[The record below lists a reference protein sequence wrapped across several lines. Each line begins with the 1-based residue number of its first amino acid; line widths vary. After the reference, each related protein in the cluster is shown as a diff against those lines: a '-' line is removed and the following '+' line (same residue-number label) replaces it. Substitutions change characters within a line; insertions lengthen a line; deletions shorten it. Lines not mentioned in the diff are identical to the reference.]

1 MPAKTQEFDEE
12 TGVVP
17 ERPVHLHKT
26 VSSLPAR
33 QLRPIPE
40 IPRLVRRDL
49 PAFQSNNRFHVKQRL
64 TRAQWWLLRHDWFH
78 VFLNRPAF
86 FVVFIMLVIWTLMI
100 VVFGA
105 VYIRLDK
112 MSPYE
117 TCGMGNGGNPIT
129 FRAAF
134 AFSLQ
139 TCTTV
144 GKSSLALCY
153 TNQLRK
159 LMGALR
165 IFCEGYTLP
174 YGSNAFFE
182 KCPGL
187 QITMYVQMVWSMMFN
202 AFLFAFFYTSL
213 AKSSARGIQVLFSNK
228 AIVSTEGD
236 QVRLQI
242 RIYDLDPTHPVV
254 EAHVRLYAWTKH
266 RPVPRPLRLLQ
277 PNDELGALLYMSMPT
292 VVTHHI
298 DTYSMLHP
306 TSNVE
311 FPVAPSGLVVSGS
324 SCLVLYIN
332 DKDLT
337 SLHS

>member
-1 MPAKTQEFDEE
+1 MK
-12 TGVVP
+12 
-17 ERPVHLHKT
+17 PVEWGKKGIPLPFAQPLPSPFKLVLLS
-26 VSSLPAR
+26 VS
-33 QLRPIPE
+33 
-40 IPRLVRRDL
+40 PRC
-49 PAFQSNNRFHVKQRL
+49 A
-64 TRAQWWLLRHDWFH
+64 LL
-78 VFLNRPAF
+78 
-86 FVVFIMLVIWTLMI
+86 
-100 VVFGA
+100 
-105 VYIRLDK
+105 Y
-112 MSPYE
+112 
-117 TCGMGNGGNPIT
+117 
-129 FRAAF
+129 
-134 AFSLQ
+134 
-139 TCTTV
+139 
-144 GKSSLALCY
+144 KSVEK
-153 TNQLRK
+153 K
-159 LMGALR
+159 LIEDLR
-165 IFCEGYTLP
+165 IFWEGYTLP

-187 QITMYVQMVWSMMFN
+187 QIAMYVQMVWSMMFN

-311 FPVAPSGLVVSGS
+311 FPVAPSGLVVRAFLCRFLYRRLAKKSPYFIPDLLCYTK
-324 SCLVLYIN
+324 SCDKRILLSVQEKNLFARFAGRVLVHTRGWSVMC
-332 DKDLT
+332 DTTK
-337 SLHS
+337 